1 MAAPGAGLP
10 APGPSYLRELELGP
24 GDRRRVGM
32 SQPQV
37 IADGWWV
44 ALLWCDEDG
53 RLLEFRDFSPSPE
66 PPPGSPLM
74 RLGPAL
80 AGTLSGLI
88 LEESGRQGGFPV
100 LDLTPETLRERL
112 RDGKVYLGER
122 AVTAQENFFKESNLT
137 ALREL
142 ALDGGV
148 ALEAVGAHGAASG
161 GRGATAAAGGA

>member
-10 APGPSYLRELELGP
+10 APGPSYLRELELRP
-24 GDRRRVGM
+24 GDRRRVGV

-88 LEESGRQGGFPV
+88 LEESGRQQ
-100 LDLTPETLRERL
+100 LRL
-112 RDGKVYLGER
+112 RLGQLPLDETRLWEAPLTVLAGFRFEPARTATMRDNDLAQTVLR
-122 AVTAQENFFKESNLT
+122 AFRDAI
-137 ALREL
+137 LRL
-142 ALDGGV
+142 A
-148 ALEAVGAHGAASG
+148 A
-161 GRGATAAAGGA
+161 